1 MFVGNIIIQII
12 LFKLGICDCNVASI
26 HARQN
31 VKIPRELAENVQ
43 VEKICN
49 IVFMLKSC
57 APPKKLF
64 MSKGI
69 CNT

>member
-1 MFVGNIIIQII
+1 MFVGHIIIQII
-12 LFKLGICDCNVASI
+12 LFKLGICDYNVASI

-31 VKIPRELAENVQ
+31 VKIRRELVANLQ

-57 APPKKLF
+57 TPPKKLF